1 MTKRKMKCL
10 ILTGILVLFFCATLM
25 NYMSAA
31 SDVSDQMQDV
41 WNLTYGKNLINEYDE
56 NFTDRRLNDF
66 FMSFSNSCNPTWM
79 TSVKPAY
86 VFAMVDNEGN
96 LLFKSESGVWWA
108 EVEDRA
114 DGYNYIS
121 LEEYLTDDIKKD
133 IVRMQ
138 KKAATKKVMP
148 FLDSMELNFDGE
160 KYRPVSITLNF
171 QNGYEEK
178 FILSNLEATETIGD
192 SSTIMFFNFYD
203 IDENSIDHKYYLK
216 LQKKL
221 DEAIENYEY
230 SENSGGGGY
239 STTGEHYWKAQ
250 RKNFA
255 FFYYFAYNPFYK
267 TVTSEMFL
275 TLTGFMTVL
284 FGVMTVIILFVSS
297 KLYDKNRNL
306 NKTMRAFTSAAA
318 HELKTPLAVIQN
330 QCECILDGINPEK
343 NGEYIKSV
351 YDEALRMN
359 GIVKSLLTFNRISDL
374 TQVEK
379 DNCNISEIIKA
390 ETAEYTDFAKAN
402 GAFITENIEDGIFAE
417 CNRELFAIAV
427 DNYLSNAIKYATG
440 KKKVTVTLK
449 REDKWFVFKVYNDFD
464 GLLPGE
470 DMWQVFI
477 RADEAR
483 NSAGNSTGMGLP
495 VNKKIFELHGYR
507 YWYTP
512 EANGISFMF
521 RGDCC
526 K

>member
-25 NYMSAA
+25 NYISAD
-31 SDVSDQMQDV
+31 SNVSAQMQDV

-56 NFTDRRLNDF
+56 NFTDRKLNDF
-66 FMSFSNSCNPTWM
+66 FMSFSNSCNPTRM

-108 EVEDRA
+108 KVEDRA

-121 LEEYLTDDIKKD
+121 LEEYLTADIKKD

-160 KYRPVSITLNF
+160 NYRPVSITLNF

-178 FILSNLEATETIGD
+178 FILSNLEVTETIGD

-230 SENSGGGGY
+230 DATQGGGGY
-239 STTGEHYWKAQ
+239 STRGEHYWEAQ

-306 NKTMRAFTSAAA
+306 NETMHAFTSAAA

-330 QCECILDGINPEK
+330 QCECVLEGINPEK
-343 NGEYIKSV
+343 NGEYVKSV

-359 GIVKSLLTFNRISDL
+359 SIVMQLLTFNRISDL
-374 TQVEK
+374 TQVKKEK
-379 DNCNISEIIKA
+379 CNLSRIVREEITK
-390 ETAEYTDFAKAN
+390 YGNFAQSK
-402 GAFITENIEDGIFAE
+402 GAKITEDIEDNVFTE
-417 CNRELFAIAV
+417 CNSELIAIAV
-427 DNYLSNAIKYATG
+427 DNYISNAVKYATG
-440 KKKVTVTLK
+440 EKNVKITLK
-449 REDKWFVFKVYNDFD
+449 KDSRGFIFCVYNDFD
-464 GLLPGE
+464 GEMPTT
-470 DMWQVFI
+470 DIWNIFT
-477 RADEAR
+477 RADKAR
-483 NSAGNSTGMGLP
+483 NSSDKSTGMGLP
-495 VNKKIFELHGYR
+495 VSKKIFELHNYR
-507 YWYTP
+507 YFYRKTK
-512 EANGISFMF
+512 NGIVFSFQT
-521 RGDCC
+521 
-526 K
+526 